1 MFAGHIDLDD
11 MGFDAT
17 PANDRFYSNER
28 LASVFDKTD
37 AIATT
42 MDEKGYDTFWM
53 AEHHFQREGYEC
65 IGNLLMEAVHLC
77 HITENIK
84 IGCGFN
90 IAPMWH
96 PLRPR
101 RGFCHRRHSKPR
113 DAPYSALAEAIT
125 RARSR
130 CSERPCWTQTQI
142 ATCSRSRLTSSSRR
156 FNNESFSHEGKN
168 YTIPPRVPY
177 RGYELEE
184 ITLVPRPMNY
194 PVECWQPVVSASDR
208 GLRFMA
214 KHGIKGI
221 IGGGAA
227 PGGAQ
232 QNVVEAWQKI
242 EAEHGRETELGGNL
256 IISFSVYLAE
266 SAQQGIRETRSFF
279 EENMKMFAPLG
290 FVRGLTD
297 DQIEALGDPDRVY
310 TAGLPTLDEA
320 VEGGSWLIGTPEMV
334 TEQLMSIQKQYPGL
348 QEINIGMPVGTP
360 QSVIIE
366 QLEQFAEEVM
376 PARTSRTRL
385 ARTRLGSSPLPPVV
399 ILGHWKPSVF
409 RKAGGFCICGPHLSA
424 SNSLMPPSLWNT
436 RSDAGARSC
445 QAR

>member
-1 MFAGHIDLDD
+1 MINRFGSLFAGHIDLDD

-28 LASVFDKTD
+28 LATVFDKTD
-37 AIATT
+37 AIAKT
-42 MDEKGYDTFWM
+42 MDDKGYSTFWM

-77 HITENIK
+77 HITDNIK

-96 PLRPR
+96 PLR
-101 RGFCHRRHSKPR
+101 
-113 DAPYSALAEAIT
+113 LAEDYATADILTKGRTIFGVGRGYHT
-125 RARSR
+125 REVEVYGNPMLDTDANRELFEEQVDVIMKAFHSD
-130 CSERPCWTQTQI
+130 
-142 ATCSRSRLTSSSRR
+142 
-156 FNNESFSHEGKN
+156 SFSHHGKN

-184 ITLVPRPMNY
+184 ITLVPRPINQ
-194 PVECWQPVVSASDR
+194 PVECWQPVVSASER

-232 QNVVEAWQKI
+232 QSVVEAWQRI

-256 IISFSVYLAE
+256 IISFSVFLSE
-266 SAQQGIRETRSFF
+266 STDNGIREARSFF

-310 TAGLPTLDEA
+310 TANLPTLEQA
-320 VEGGSWLIGTPEMV
+320 VDGGSWLIGTPEQV
-334 TEQLMSIQKQYPGL
+334 TEQLLAIQKQYPGL
-348 QEINIGMPVGTP
+348 QEINVGMPVGTP

-366 QLEQFAEEVM
+366 QLEQFAEDVM
-376 PARTSRTRL
+376 PAFK
-385 ARTRLGSSPLPPVV
+385 G
-399 ILGHWKPSVF
+399 
-409 RKAGGFCICGPHLSA
+409 
-424 SNSLMPPSLWNT
+424 
-436 RSDAGARSC
+436 
-445 QAR
+445 